1 MQHVLVLQANFL
13 GGKYDRE
20 FTVTT
25 KHVTTPAHD
34 LSSLNFHMSYKLS
47 LQIKNE
53 FENDALAREIK
64 EKEDRAQA
72 LLAPQYVGGGWSKS
86 SNNNN
91 HNNKPLDPKRFDDD
105 PTKID
110 LHRKTPHHKGALS
123 EELHDA
129 AWREDLPQMQQMIE
143 EDPCLLDEC
152 DSGGQ
157 NLLHLAA
164 FWGSL
169 VVCEQLIRLG
179 IDCEAVNV
187 HAQRPL
193 DIAVQWG
200 HVAVADVIR
209 HAGGTSLFETK
220 LRKVERHL
228 MSLEDV
234 STIVVAS
241 FYSCCD

>member
-1 MQHVLVLQANFL
+1 
-13 GGKYDRE
+13 
-20 FTVTT
+20 
-25 KHVTTPAHD
+25 
-34 LSSLNFHMSYKLS
+34 MSYKLS
-47 LQIKNE
+47 LHIKKE

-143 EDPCLLDEC
+143 EDPSLLDEC